1 MTRDYRTSP
10 KRHGVAVSHAF
21 HARQADP
28 DRTPHHS
35 TAGTTPRTQMKPAT
49 PPPRQ
54 DQTPLRHATT
64 PHTCGRAPGQPAG
77 RAPFPTNRHEGGSLT

>member
-10 KRHGVAVSHAF
+10 KHHGLAVSHAF

-28 DRTPHHS
+28 
-35 TAGTTPRTQMKPAT
+35 ANT
-49 PPPRQ
+49 PPPQHRQ
-54 DQTPLRHATT
+54 NRATRTDEAHNTTT
-64 PHTCGRAPGQPAG
+64 PARPNPAPTRNTPHACGRAPGQPAG